1 MTDIMWR
8 GSPPASR
15 PSSLVSVATTSRP
28 TTPQGSGGA
37 WRVAPP
43 PTRTFLECSADDLK
57 IGEVAEL
64 LREYRQL
71 VEDVRMAGG
80 FLEEEDGYQDG

>member
-1 MTDIMWR
+1 M
-8 GSPPASR
+8 P
-15 PSSLVSVATTSRP
+15 VATSRP
-28 TTPQGSGGA
+28 ATPQGGA

-43 PTRTFLECSADDLK
+43 STRRFLECSADELK

-64 LREYRQL
+64 LKEYRRL

-80 FLEEEDGYQDG
+80 FLEVDDGVIFRAPV